1 MSPQDSS
8 SHLNTY
14 IEMLRDII
22 NRLIQKNAKIQFS
35 KDPVIEKRDIV
46 EYNKKMRVS
55 VLEKFNAPGYLS
67 AINYYLT
74 PKDKE
79 TRNAAGAFILYIIDS
94 NLKKF
99 FEATGMAVAGFDD
112 DDLEQ
117 VTSKCNQLCQT
128 ISDEFCGELKSKGYK
143 DLIASTPISAR
154 NTIPEGVD
162 FSFNQYEKCDV
173 SFYIKNIKSLTLE
186 ITLPSL
192 KKQ

>member
-55 VLEKFNAPGYLS
+55 ALEKFNAPGYLS
-67 AINYYLT
+67 AINYYLS

-79 TRNAAGAFILYIIDS
+79 TKNAAGAFIFYIVEG
-94 NLKKF
+94 NLKKS
-99 FEATGMAVAGFDD
+99 FEAAGMAVAGFDD

-117 VTSKCNQLCQT
+117 VTAKCNQLCQA
-128 ISDEFCGELKSKGYK
+128 ISDEFCSELKNKGYK
-143 DLIASTPISAR
+143 ELIPSAPVSAR
-154 NTIPEGVD
+154 NTISEGVD
-162 FSFNQYEKCDV
+162 FSFNQYQKCEV
-173 SFYIKNIKSLTLE
+173 SFHVKSIKSFTLE
-186 ITLPSL
+186 VTLPSL
-192 KKQ
+192 KK